1 MERKINMNDQYED
14 NGLDSG
20 FTEKQ
25 LQFLEDWF
33 AKQGHTHSIDE
44 VDGLEETLEGMEEE
58 GDEE

>member
-1 MERKINMNDQYED
+1 MNDQYED